1 MTEGASTTDEAADTG
16 MMGWDEAVAVVT
28 EPGGRFA
35 MTEAEIDGR
44 VVPVFENAPPSLRVL
59 FELAGAGHG
68 DKPFLVYEDER
79 AGFAETMG
87 AAGAA
92 GHLLIDRYGIQPG
105 DRVAI
110 VMRNYPEWI
119 QAFMAIT
126 SIGAIAVAVNAWWT
140 TEELDYGLRDCG
152 ARLVIIDEERIE
164 RIEPLLA
171 PIGLDAVVVR
181 AAGDV
186 PDGIDRWEDVIDASA
201 SMPEVEVHPDDDA
214 VILYTS
220 GTTGHPKGAVST
232 HRAVITALV
241 AFGCR
246 AAVNATRFPKER
258 EHPFATAYILIV
270 PLFHATGLI
279 PVMLGCVAAG
289 SKLVVMYKWNPER
302 ALELIER
309 EQVTALVGVPTMSWD
324 LLHSPDFDRRDTSSL
339 QSVGGGGA
347 PAPPE
352 LVRRIEENFP
362 RGRPSIGYGMTE
374 TNAYGPQNTGDDY
387 LRKPTST
394 GRAVPAMAVQIQ
406 DEDGREVPI
415 GEVGEI
421 CFKGASLIRG
431 YWNKP
436 EATAETIRN
445 GWLRSG
451 DIGRMDDEG
460 FVYVEDRAKDM
471 VLRAGENVYS
481 AEVEAAIYEVPGVRE
496 AAVFGLPHERLGE
509 EVACSVVVDDTF
521 DEETFDAVLDEKLA
535 AFMIPS
541 QVDLRRDPL
550 PRNANGKVL
559 KRDLRDEMA
568 GA

>member
-1 MTEGASTTDEAADTG
+1 MTDRPAQRDDAADTAV
-16 MMGWDEAVAVVT
+16 MSWDEAVAQVT
-28 EPGGRFA
+28 APGRRFA
-35 MTEAEIDGR
+35 LIEAEVGGR
-44 VVPVFENAPPSLRVL
+44 VVPVFESTPPSLRVL

-68 DKPFLVYEDER
+68 DKPFLVYGDER
-79 AGFAETMG
+79 LSFAGTVA
-87 AAGAA
+87 AAGAV
-92 GHLLIDRYGIQPG
+92 GHLLIDRYGITPG

-126 SIGAIAVAVNAWWT
+126 SIGAIAVAMNAWWT

-152 ARLVIIDEERIE
+152 ARLVILDEERLE
-164 RIEPLLA
+164 RMEPLRSS
-171 PIGLDAVVVR
+171 LDLSEVVVR
-181 AAGDV
+181 AEGPVPAGV
-186 PDGIDRWEDVIDASA
+186 DRWEDVVDPSA
-201 SMPEVEVHPDDDA
+201 ALPEVAVHPDDDA
-214 VILYTS
+214 IILYTS

-246 AAVNATRFPKER
+246 AAVNAARFPAER
-258 EHPFATAYILIV
+258 EHPFPTAYILIV

-279 PVMLGCVAAG
+279 PVMLGCVASG
-289 SKLVVMYKWNPER
+289 SKLVVMHKWDPER

-309 EQVTALVGVPTMSWD
+309 ERVTALVGVPTMSWD
-324 LLHSPDFDRRDTSSL
+324 LLQSPDFDRRDTSSL

-387 LRKPTST
+387 VRKPTSS
-394 GRAVPAMAVQIQ
+394 GRAVPALAVQIQ
-406 DEDGREVPI
+406 DGDGNEVPT

-421 CFKGASLIRG
+421 CFRGASLIRG

-436 EATAETIRN
+436 EATAETIRD

-451 DIGRMDDEG
+451 DIGRIDDEG

-471 VLRAGENVYS
+471 VIRAGENVYS
-481 AEVEAAIYEVPGVRE
+481 AEVEAAVYEVPGVRE

-509 EVACSVVVDDTF
+509 EVACAVVVDDDF
-521 DEETFDAVLDEKLA
+521 DVARFDAVLAEKLA
-535 AFMIPS
+535 PFMIPS
-541 QVDLRRDPL
+541 RVDVRRDPL
-550 PRNANGKVL
+550 PRNANGKIL
-559 KRDLRDEMA
+559 KRAIRDELI